1 MIRLQVFLAAL
12 WWGTLT
18 TLGFFVVPLLFAWLP
33 TPAIA
38 GGLAARL
45 FSVQTWISVA
55 CGLLLILAISR
66 SNRDQEHM
74 DVAHSAHLLI
84 VGGMLLAL
92 LVEFAV
98 APRIVARVD
107 LKLWHGLGSA
117 MYLAQWLCAGAILWR
132 SGSVGRP
139 DGDEGSQLSQVSQP
153 AQSINRPASAM
164 PPTLPDE

>member
-1 MIRLQVFLAAL
+1 MFRLQVFFAAL

-33 TPAIA
+33 TPSMA

-55 CGLLLILAISR
+55 CGLLLMLAISR
-66 SNRDQEHM
+66 SNRNEDQI
-74 DVAHSAHLLI
+74 DVAHTAHLFI

-117 MYLAQWLCAGAILWR
+117 MYLGQWLCAGATLWLLA
-132 SGSVGRP
+132 SVGAT
-139 DGDEGSQLSQVSQP
+139 DLNEGPQVTP
-153 AQSINRPASAM
+153 PTEVINRCASGT
-164 PPTLPDE
+164 PPTSRGE